1 MIYCDYKARFYLP
14 WKWLSVFCFGKWV
27 LWFEKKMAATSQVLG
42 LCLSS
47 AVLLLLAPETVSALP
62 PVIRVGK
69 SIYPNNKF
77 SSLYF
82 SFTRDPER
90 FKFLYSALN
99 FVMAMET
106 TFQSQ
111 IYHCVSF
118 ALKFNTLRTGSFKLF
133 KRLLPGF
140 LTILTL

>member
-1 MIYCDYKARFYLP
+1 VIIKQDFIYPESDGRCFVLVNECCDL
-14 WKWLSVFCFGKWV
+14 
-27 LWFEKKMAATSQVLG
+27 KKMAATSQVLG

-118 ALKFNTLRTGSFKLF
+118 ALKFNHSSG
-133 KRLLPGF
+133 
-140 LTILTL
+140 

>member
-1 MIYCDYKARFYLP
+1 
-14 WKWLSVFCFGKWV
+14 
-27 LWFEKKMAATSQVLG
+27 MAATSLVLG

-77 SSLYF
+77 SALYF

-90 FKFLYSALN
+90 FEFLYRALN
-99 FVMAMET
+99 FSWQWKGHLRVKFST
-106 TFQSQ
+106 VL
-111 IYHCVSF
+111 VSH
-118 ALKFNTLRTGSFKLF
+118 
-133 KRLLPGF
+133 
-140 LTILTL
+140 